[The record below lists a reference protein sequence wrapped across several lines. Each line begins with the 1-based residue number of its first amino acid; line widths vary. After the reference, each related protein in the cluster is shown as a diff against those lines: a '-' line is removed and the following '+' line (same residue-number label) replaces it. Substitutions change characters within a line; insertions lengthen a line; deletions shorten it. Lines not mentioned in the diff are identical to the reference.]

1 MANKSVDCKEETLH
15 TSKDTQSDENKRVK
29 PQQIENEFLKI
40 FNKLVGR
47 YSKWNIWA
55 DFITIFACSI
65 SNVLDKEHYEE
76 REDLYKNIVK
86 KYNKEELNLF
96 PQLMAQTFLA
106 LNNEPEQDFLG
117 KMYMNLNLG
126 NGARGQF
133 FTPYSV
139 CRLMAELI
147 IDKDKTKEAIEKQGY
162 ITVNDPA
169 CGAGATLIA
178 AYNILKRDLN
188 ELVPNAHNF
197 IILSGQDIDQTV
209 ALMCYIQ
216 LSTLGVPGYIKV
228 GDTLCDP
235 MTENDSLEN
244 YWFTPKYYNMRYAEK
259 K

>member
-1 MANKSVDCKEETLH
+1 MAKKSVDCKEEILH
-15 TSKDTQSDENKRVK
+15 IPKDTQSDENKRIV
-29 PQQIENEFLKI
+29 PQQIESEFLKI
-40 FNKLVGR
+40 FNKLIGR

-65 SNVLDKEHYEE
+65 SNALDKRHYEE

-86 KYNKEELNLF
+86 KYNTEELNLF

-106 LNNEPEQDFLG
+106 LDIEPEQDFLG

-139 CRLMAELI
+139 CRLMAELS
-147 IDKDKTKEAIEKQGY
+147 IDNELVEETIKKQGY
-162 ITVNDPA
+162 ISVNDPT

-178 AYNILKRDLN
+178 AYNKLKKVLRESTSN
-188 ELVPNAHNF
+188 VQES

-216 LSTLGVPGYIKV
+216 LSALGVAGFVKV
-228 GDTLCDP
+228 GDSLSDP
-235 MTENDSLEN
+235 MTENDSITN
-244 YWFTPKYYNMRYAEK
+244 YWFTPNYYLNMELSK